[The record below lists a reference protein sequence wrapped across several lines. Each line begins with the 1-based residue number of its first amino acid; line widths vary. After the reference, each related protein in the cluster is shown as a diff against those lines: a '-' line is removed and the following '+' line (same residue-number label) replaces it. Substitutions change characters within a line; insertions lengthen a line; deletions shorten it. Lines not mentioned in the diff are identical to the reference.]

1 MSTKVTYYIT
11 VKEDKNIHAIASNL
25 NNLGL
30 AVFPFSLKEVGKE
43 AFDLN
48 HIMCDAVFFETE
60 GIIGLANARVDTL
73 KKIDGIVEVVI
84 VGDKREKEKGE
95 DKKRLISILISTVV
109 YSLVALGVLLG
120 LSRDF
125 SLHLDSMA
133 FVLYLVIP
141 AVTSFLSGVAYI
153 YLPHR

>member
-1 MSTKVTYYIT
+1 
-11 VKEDKNIHAIASNL
+11 
-25 NNLGL
+25 
-30 AVFPFSLKEVGKE
+30 
-43 AFDLN
+43 
-48 HIMCDAVFFETE
+48 MCDAVFFETA
-60 GIIGLANARVDTL
+60 GIIGLANAQVDRL

-84 VGDKREKEKGE
+84 VGDKRQKEKGE
-95 DKKRLISILISTVV
+95 DKKSLISILISTIV

-120 LSRDF
+120 LSREF

-133 FVLYLVIP
+133 YILYLVIP